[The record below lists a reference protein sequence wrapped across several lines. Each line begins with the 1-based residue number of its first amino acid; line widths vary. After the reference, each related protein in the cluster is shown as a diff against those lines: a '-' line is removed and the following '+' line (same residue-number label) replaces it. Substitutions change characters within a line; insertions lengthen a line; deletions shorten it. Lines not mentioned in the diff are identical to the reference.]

1 MNPNNPDRLLLV
13 MKTKVKVELLDP
25 ETGEVT
31 LIQQTIDPDTSTEVK
46 TDGTTDKKKSNSR
59 RSRK

>member
-1 MNPNNPDRLLLV
+1 MSNENQG
-13 MKTKVKVELLDP
+13 KGGTFLLDQ

>member
-1 MNPNNPDRLLLV
+1 MSNENQG
-13 MKTKVKVELLDP
+13 KGGTFLLDP

-46 TDGTTDKKKSNSR
+46 TDGTTDKKKSNSNRGR
-59 RSRK
+59 R